1 MPTTHTLETISEL
14 DMSVA
19 ELRDG
24 APSWLALPLGERID
38 LLHRL
43 RRRLDA
49 QAQAIV
55 DSYRQAHPVDPS
67 GPWGIEAWTSV
78 ATMAAPM
85 RALERV
91 LRQVAAGQDPIPER
105 AIQRRPN
112 GRLTVDVYPTTL
124 DERLLFSDYQ
134 AQAWLQPGPTSA
146 QVRGRASEVYR
157 DGDYPAPGVALLLA
171 AGNVPSLLITDLL
184 HLLFEQGCVV
194 AVKMNPVLAYL
205 RPHMEALFGELID
218 RGWLRFVDEDPA
230 VGGYLATHDLVDRI
244 HMTGSAATYNTLMW
258 GSDDPQAREPDH
270 APRLAKPFTAELGG
284 VSPLIVVPGPWTAAD
299 IRRQADLITTTA
311 LFNCGHICASTQVLL
326 LPDDWDATDALI
338 SEIRRLMASAEA
350 RPPYYP
356 HSDTRIRRVL
366 SEHLDAE
373 VLHAPHHRVLVPDL
387 SREQDSTLFRDEAFA
402 DVLSVVRLP
411 APSLDSYLAA
421 AVRFANTRLAGTLS
435 ATLLID
441 PDTATRAAPSLEQT
455 LESLQ
460 YGTIGINEWPV
471 ASFLFGTAPWGARP
485 GHTPQSI
492 GSGIGTVLNPLQLP
506 AWEKTI
512 VRGVFRP
519 RVKPPASLHARN
531 GATVYQHT
539 ARYLTSDRPRHIP
552 PMLLAALRT

>member
-1 MPTTHTLETISEL
+1 MPTTHTLEAVPEHATA
-14 DMSVA
+14 VA

-24 APSWLALPLGERID
+24 LPSWLALPLSERIH

-49 QAQAIV
+49 QAQDIV
-55 DSYRQAHPVDPS
+55 DAYRQAHPVDPS
-67 GPWGIEAWTSV
+67 GPWAIEPWTSV

-91 LRQVAAGQDPIPER
+91 LRQVAAGQDPLPNR
-105 AIQRRPN
+105 AIQHRPD
-112 GRLTVDVYPTTL
+112 GGLTVDVYPTTL

-134 AQAWLQPGPTSA
+134 AQAWLQPGTTPTK
-146 QVRGRASEVYR
+146 VRSGASEVYR

-171 AGNVPSLLITDLL
+171 AGNVPSLLVTDLL

-194 AVKMNPVLAYL
+194 AAKMNPVLAYL
-205 RPHMEALFGELID
+205 RPHMETLFGELID

-230 VGGYLATHDLVDRI
+230 VGGYLATHEYVDRI

-258 GSDDPQAREPDH
+258 GARDPEAREPAH

-284 VSPLIVVPGPWTAAD
+284 VSPLIVVPGPWTAKD

-326 LPDDWDATDALI
+326 LPDGWDATDALV
-338 SEIRRLMASAEA
+338 SEIRSLMASAEA

-356 HSDTRIRRVL
+356 HSDSRIQRVL
-366 SEHLDAE
+366 SAHPDAE
-373 VLHAPHHRVLVPDL
+373 VLHAPHHRVLVSDL
-387 SREQDSTLFRDEAFA
+387 SHEQDSTLFRDEAFT
-402 DVLSVVRLP
+402 DVLAVVRLP
-411 APSLDSYLAA
+411 APSLDTYLTG
-421 AVRFANTRLAGTLS
+421 AVRFANTRLAGSLS

-441 PDTATRAAPSLEQT
+441 PHTATRAAPSLDQT
-455 LESLQ
+455 LETLQ

-471 ASFLFGTAPWGARP
+471 ASFLFGTAPWGAHP
-485 GHTPQSI
+485 GHTPESI

-519 RVKPPASLHARN
+519 RVRPPSSLHARN
-531 GATVYQHT
+531 GAAVYQHT
-539 ARYLTSDRPRHIP
+539 ARYLTSDSPRHIP
-552 PMLLAALRT
+552 RMLLAALRA